1 MVELQN
7 MSAGESY
14 EIKLQG
20 HLDESW
26 ADWFD
31 GLTFIHERDGTTT
44 LSGTIIDQTAL
55 HGLLKKIRDLGMTL
69 LAVNRIEPKQ
79 NDATCTQV

>member
-1 MVELQN
+1 MIELQN
-7 MSAGESY
+7 MSAGERY

-31 GLTFIHERDGTTT
+31 GLTFVYESDGTTI
-44 LSGTIIDQTAL
+44 LRGQIIDQTAL
-55 HGLLKKIRDLGMTL
+55 HGLLKKIRDLSITL
-69 LAVNRIEPKQ
+69 LAVNRIEPKE
-79 NDATCTQV
+79 NDATCAQM

>member
-1 MVELQN
+1 MVELQQ

-31 GLTFIHERDGTTT
+31 GLTFVHENDGTTT
-44 LSGTIIDQTAL
+44 LRGRIIDQTAL
-55 HGLLKKIRDLGMTL
+55 HGLLKKIRDLGVPL
-69 LAVNRIEPKQ
+69 LAVNRIDSKQ
-79 NDATCTQV
+79 NDAMSTQK